1 MEILMKPI
9 IYLFYL
15 SFIIFIVFFKSTY
28 AGSNVQFLNGEKLL
42 EICRDSKE
50 VNQAA
55 CEGYILGIQDAIN
68 SGHLEKHLSLCFP
81 KGVSPKDLRLNLI
94 NFIEVMPQ
102 TAKFSGESVVA
113 KSLEL
118 HYKCKS

>member
-1 MEILMKPI
+1 MKTFLYIICFKLIFQFFFINEILAK
-9 IYLFYL
+9 
-15 SFIIFIVFFKSTY
+15 
-28 AGSNVQFLNGEKLL
+28 SNVQFLNGSKLL
-42 EICRDSKE
+42 EICKDSKE

-102 TAKFSGESVVA
+102 TGKFSGESVVA

>member
-1 MEILMKPI
+1 MKQI
-9 IYLFYL
+9 IHLFYL
-15 SFIIFIVFFKSTY
+15 SFIIFIIFFKNTY

-42 EICRDSKE
+42 EICKDSKE

-55 CEGYILGIQDAIN
+55 CEGYILGVQDAIN
-68 SGHLEKHLSLCFP
+68 AGHLEKHLSLCFP

>member
-15 SFIIFIVFFKSTY
+15 SFIIFIVFFKNTY

-42 EICRDSKE
+42 EICKDSKE

-68 SGHLEKHLSLCFP
+68 SGHLEKHLNLCFP

>member
-15 SFIIFIVFFKSTY
+15 SFIIFIVFFKNTF

>member
-1 MEILMKPI
+1 MKQKVH
-9 IYLFYL
+9 LFYL
-15 SFIIFIVFFKSTY
+15 SFIIFIIFFKNTY

-42 EICRDSKE
+42 EICKDSKE

-102 TAKFSGESVVA
+102 TGKFSGESVVA

>member
-1 MEILMKPI
+1 MMH
-9 IYLFYL
+9 LFYL
-15 SFIIFIVFFKSTY
+15 SFIIFIVFFKNIY

-81 KGVSPKDLRLNLI
+81 KGVSPKDLRLKLI

>member
-42 EICRDSKE
+42 EICKDSKE

-102 TAKFSGESVVA
+102 TGKFSGESVVA

-118 HYKCKS
+118 HYKCKP

>member
-1 MEILMKPI
+1 MKKM

-15 SFIIFIVFFKSTY
+15 FFTIFIVFYKSAY
-28 AGSNVQFLNGEKLL
+28 AGSNVQFLNGAKLL
-42 EICRDSKE
+42 EICKDPKA
-50 VNQAA
+50 VNQSA
-55 CEGYILGIQDAIN
+55 CEGYILGVQDAIN
-68 SGHLEKHLSLCFP
+68 SGHLSKRLNLCFP

>member
-15 SFIIFIVFFKSTY
+15 SFITFIVFFKSTY

-42 EICRDSKE
+42 EICKDSKE

>member
-42 EICRDSKE
+42 EICKDSKE

-102 TAKFSGESVVA
+102 TGKFSGESVVA

>member
-1 MEILMKPI
+1 MKQI
-9 IYLFYL
+9 MHLFYL
-15 SFIIFIVFFKSTY
+15 SFIIFIVFFKNTY

-55 CEGYILGIQDAIN
+55 CEGYILGVQDAIN
-68 SGHLEKHLSLCFP
+68 AGHLEKHLSLCFP

-102 TAKFSGESVVA
+102 TTKFSGESVVA

>member
-42 EICRDSKE
+42 EICKDSKE

>member
-1 MEILMKPI
+1 MDGNFNETNN
-9 IYLFYL
+9 LFYL

-42 EICRDSKE
+42 EICKDSKE

>member
-15 SFIIFIVFFKSTY
+15 SFIIFIVFFKITY

-42 EICRDSKE
+42 KICKDSKE

-102 TAKFSGESVVA
+102 TGKFSGESVVA